1 MVNAGMIEY
10 WNGDPARFWAEQAER
25 FDAMLAPFGRRL
37 LAAAGIQP
45 GERVLDVGCG
55 NGAVSLEAARAT
67 GPEGS
72 VTGLDLS
79 GPMLEVARRRAQ
91 EGGLALEFV
100 QGDGQTTSFDG
111 SFDIVVSRFGV
122 MFFEDP
128 TAAFS
133 NLAKAVRPGGRLC
146 FVCWQEMLANEWI
159 AVPALAMVPHVGI
172 PELPEAGAPGP
183 FALADAER
191 SQAILASAGWSE
203 TAVEPFAEDMAMGR
217 DPEDVLG
224 FMLADE
230 MGRRLV
236 AGKEDHAVGAAT
248 EAALEALRPHVTAAG
263 VSMRGACWLVTA
275 RKP

>member
-1 MVNAGMIEY
+1 MVNAGMLEY
-10 WNGDPARFWAEQAER
+10 WNGDPGRFWAAKAER
-25 FDAMLAPFGRRL
+25 FDAILAPFGRRL
-37 LAAAGIQP
+37 LAAAGIQH

-55 NGAVSLEAARAT
+55 NGTVSLKAARAA

-79 GPMLEVARRRAQ
+79 APMLEVARRRADE
-91 EGGLALEFV
+91 EGLPVQFV

-122 MFFEDP
+122 MFFDDP
-128 TAAFS
+128 AAAFA

-159 AVPALAMVPHVGI
+159 AVLALAMVPHVGI
-172 PELPEAGAPGP
+172 PELPDAGAPGP
-183 FALADAER
+183 FAFADAAR
-191 SQAILASAGWSE
+191 TQAFLASAGWSE
-203 TAVEPFAEDMAMGR
+203 TAVEPFVEDMAMGS

-224 FMLADE
+224 FMLSDE

-236 AGKEDHAVGAAT
+236 EGRDPLTVEAAKQ
-248 EAALEALRPHVTAAG
+248 AALEALGPHVTAHG
-263 VSMRGACWLVTA
+263 VSMRGAAWLVTA
-275 RKP
+275 RKR